1 MDKRNKF
8 DPDADLEEEIDEYEP
23 SDSDDDYDDNEKL
36 LLEKARKG
44 KGLQDDCDDDDDY
57 DNESEEDVLGIYSS
71 DEEDKGKKNGDMKNM
86 DSDIEGMEDDEKIP
100 DSKAWGKRKKDY
112 YYTDYVDQDYGGF
125 VREEEE
131 QVALMEEK
139 EARTLQS
146 RLAAQ
151 LDDIDL
157 SLGLISKDKKDVQ
170 IEGGVGLS
178 GDDEDDVKTDL
189 SKLSKREKLAL
200 FQNESP
206 EFFGLVNDFK
216 ERLTFVKEK
225 FPILKLIRSNNVSS
239 KLPCSKFLE
248 LKTHLTL
255 NYCTNLA
262 FYLIL
267 KKKRIR
273 VKDHPVTERLLKY
286 RTLLQQLDSLESSEY
301 LEHLNDIVQ
310 KLDKEKN
317 LNLFNDSEDK
327 KVCRNKKKLKL
338 LTGKENDKKKK
349 EKDMTKFDN
358 VDPNEV
364 KTEENI
370 KSEDENSDLFNDD
383 YSDDDDINDEPPNKK
398 LKSANETKYNKFEVE
413 DSKRAIT
420 YEMAKN
426 KGLTPYRKKEQR
438 NPRVKHRN
446 KYRKA
451 LIRRKGQV
459 REVQKEVSKYGGE
472 IFGIKASVIKS
483 RKFKKF

>member
-255 NYCTNLA
+255 N
-262 FYLIL
+262 
-267 KKKRIR
+267 
-273 VKDHPVTERLLKY
+273 
-286 RTLLQQLDSLESSEY
+286 
-301 LEHLNDIVQ
+301 
-310 KLDKEKN
+310 
-317 LNLFNDSEDK
+317 
-327 KVCRNKKKLKL
+327 CRNKKKLKL